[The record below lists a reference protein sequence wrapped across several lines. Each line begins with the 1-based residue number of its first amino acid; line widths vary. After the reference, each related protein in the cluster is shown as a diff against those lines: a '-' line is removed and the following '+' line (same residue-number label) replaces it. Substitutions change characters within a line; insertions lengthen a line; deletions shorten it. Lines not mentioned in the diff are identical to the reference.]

1 MILSLFFIKLSPVSF
16 VLPNQSICSW
26 CFKFLLWATRK
37 IGLTKSSVSFNNLL
51 EGKNS
56 VKEHSYLSHFLDTL
70 SWTLIWGS
78 PLERRSWLSYL
89 NGFPDHLSCVLV
101 LRLGVSFRVA
111 LRTAWLFCLGNEI
124 ISHWYT
130 SAIADV
136 QAIVSLR
143 LKTENTN
150 SF

>member
-1 MILSLFFIKLSPVSF
+1 MILSLFFIELSSVSF
-16 VLPNQSICSW
+16 VLPDLSICSW

-37 IGLTKSSVSFNNLL
+37 ISLTKSSLSFNNLL
-51 EGKNS
+51 EGKGS

-89 NGFPDHLSCVLV
+89 NGFPDNLRCVHV
-101 LRLGVSFRVA
+101 LRSGVSSRVV
-111 LRTAWLFCLGNEI
+111 LRTAWSLCLGSEV

-130 SAIADV
+130 CAITDV
-136 QAIVSLR
+136 QAIVFFQSEDR
-143 LKTENTN
+143 KHK
-150 SF
+150 